1 MNTRTQTTYHPA
13 RIARLA
19 LAIELEDGQTVRIYS
34 AEVSGTVT
42 VETTQDVGR
51 SEYFGMARPYL
62 QGPPRTSI
70 TIEGIHAY
78 LIQQNDPN
86 ASKAIEQAREEIRQ

>member
-1 MNTRTQTTYHPA
+1 MKQTAP

-19 LAIELEDGQTVRIYS
+19 LAIELEDGQTIRVYS

-42 VETTQDVGR
+42 VETEQDVGR
-51 SEYFGMARPYL
+51 TGYPYHRPYL

-78 LIQQNDPN
+78 LVQHNDPN
-86 ASKAIEQAREEIRQ
+86 ATKAIEQAHEELAQ